1 MCGVFGVYAAER
13 DVARLTYFGLFALQ
27 HRGQESAGIAVSEQ
41 GRLTALRD
49 LGLVTQVF
57 DEQKLHGLQGQVA
70 IGHTRY
76 STTGSSQWSNA
87 QPLVQH
93 GTTRTVA
100 MGHNGNLVN
109 ATALR
114 DELRASGVTLRAT
127 SDSEVIAALIAN
139 DEAPLMDAVANAM
152 QRLEGAYSIV
162 ALSEGKLV
170 AFRDAHGFRPLVL
183 GRINEAGSA
192 AGQAAGARPAERAAE
207 GGPGDWVVASETCA
221 LDLVGA
227 DFVREVERG
236 EVVVVDDDG
245 LHSVQAV
252 EPASPGALCIFEFFY
267 LARPDTILSGIEVH
281 GARVRMGARLAQEA
295 PADVDLVLPIPDSG
309 TPAAIGFSR
318 ALGIPFS
325 EGLIKNRYVGRTFI
339 QPDQELRRQGIKLKF
354 NPLAEVA
361 GKRVAVVDDS
371 IVRGNTTRQI
381 VQMLF
386 DAGAVEVHV
395 RISSPPVVGQCFY
408 GIDLADPDELI
419 ANDKSVEGVREYI
432 GATSLAYIS
441 HDGLVEATKRPES
454 ELCRACLTHDY
465 PTPVPVEHAKLR
477 YEPV

>member
-183 GRINEAGSA
+183 GQIND
-192 AGQAAGARPAERAAE
+192 
-207 GGPGDWVVASETCA
+207 DWVVASETCA

-236 EVVVVDDDG
+236 EVVVVDEDG

-441 HDGLVEATKRPES
+441 QDGLVEATKRPES
-454 ELCRACLTHDY
+454 ELCRACLTREY